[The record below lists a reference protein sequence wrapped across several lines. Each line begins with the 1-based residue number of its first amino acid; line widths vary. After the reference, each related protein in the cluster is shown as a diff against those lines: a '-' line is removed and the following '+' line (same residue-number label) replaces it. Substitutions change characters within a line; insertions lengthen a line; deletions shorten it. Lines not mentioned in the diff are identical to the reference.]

1 MIRVPDVIVSCDWL
15 HEHLDEENL
24 IILDATIPKVTAQ
37 KQESI
42 DQSTVI
48 LGARFMDIK
57 KDFSDSLAQFPNTML
72 SPSDFEKQAQDL
84 GINQNSCIIIYDTHG
99 VYSSPRAWYMFR
111 SMGHENVAVL
121 NGGLPEWGTLG
132 YPVIS
137 DYEVN
142 FSTGDFR
149 SKMRES
155 SFVNWKNVKEI
166 ISQGHRDILDARS
179 LGRFEGTASEPREG
193 VRSGHIPTSKSL
205 PYSKLINQNKIKSK
219 EELQSLF
226 ENSDKNNNSYVFS
239 CGTGITACV
248 LALGAEIAGYT
259 DISVYDGSW
268 TEWGS
273 LLDLP
278 VEL

>member
-57 KDFSDSLAQFPNTML
+57 KDFSDSLAQFPNTVL

-111 SMGHENVAVL
+111 SMGHDNVAVL
-121 NGGLPEWGTLG
+121 NGGLPEWNSLG
-132 YPVIS
+132 FAVTSSYNQ
-137 DYEVN
+137 N
-142 FSTGDFR
+142 FSKGDFQSR
-149 SKMRES
+149 MRAS
-155 SFVNWKNVKEI
+155 SFVNWKKVKEI
-166 ISQGHRDILDARS
+166 ISERKLQILDARS
-179 LGRFEGTASEPREG
+179 SGRFEGTAPEPRKG

-226 ENSDKNNNSYVFS
+226 ENSDKNDVSYVFS

-259 DISVYDGSW
+259 DYSVYDGSW